1 MTRRPAKA
9 LVRRRGSLLFAHFGL
24 SGPVILDVSR
34 AVSGHAQPQALTLVV
49 DLLPGKSEVELPSYY
64 VLRPLL
70 REKSNLPWYDAAI
83 AAPSGRTRPGT
94 SRPG

>member
-1 MTRRPAKA
+1 LPDVGVSIVEGHDTPPAKA

-49 DLLPGKSEVELPSYY
+49 DLLPGKP
-64 VLRPLL
+64 
-70 REKSNLPWYDAAI
+70 K
-83 AAPSGRTRPGT
+83 
-94 SRPG
+94 